1 MNGDKPFRDK
11 VVLIT
16 GGGSGIGRSTALA
29 FARAGAAV
37 AVAGRRPRPLEETVR
52 LIQET
57 GAVGLAVPADIT
69 RREDAARMVDT
80 VVGVLGGLHIAV
92 NNAGI
97 LGRPG
102 LVGEVDDSNW
112 AEVMAVN
119 LTGTWLAMQY
129 QIAHMMQ
136 QGGGAIINVASSVG
150 PHMAVPGLG
159 PYGAAKAAV
168 VTLTK
173 TAAKEYARH
182 GIRINAVSP
191 GPVATSMNLL
201 PGESEE
207 DRDARMGA
215 PVPIGRIGRPEEVAE
230 AILWLAGPGAAFTV
244 GHDLVV
250 DGGSVL

>member
-69 RREDAARMVDT
+69 RREDATRMVDT

-119 LTGTWLAMQY
+119 LTGTWLA
-129 QIAHMMQ
+129 
-136 QGGGAIINVASSVG
+136 
-150 PHMAVPGLG
+150 
-159 PYGAAKAAV
+159 
-168 VTLTK
+168 
-173 TAAKEYARH
+173 
-182 GIRINAVSP
+182 
-191 GPVATSMNLL
+191 
-201 PGESEE
+201 
-207 DRDARMGA
+207 
-215 PVPIGRIGRPEEVAE
+215 
-230 AILWLAGPGAAFTV
+230 
-244 GHDLVV
+244 
-250 DGGSVL
+250 